1 MKSQKTKNVRQI
13 LLQITLCSTDIE
25 RIKSLHPFLPP
36 SDLTLPSNTPSSVLT
51 LAEKLYSSDSHGV
64 IDRLVREVDTYHQV
78 ADRDAKDSGEKKLGL
93 GRDVALGFIVKYIIA
108 PLTPVLN
115 VSPT

>member
-1 MKSQKTKNVRQI
+1 M
-13 LLQITLCSTDIE
+13 
-25 RIKSLHPFLPP
+25 
-36 SDLTLPSNTPSSVLT
+36 
-51 LAEKLYSSDSHGV
+51 